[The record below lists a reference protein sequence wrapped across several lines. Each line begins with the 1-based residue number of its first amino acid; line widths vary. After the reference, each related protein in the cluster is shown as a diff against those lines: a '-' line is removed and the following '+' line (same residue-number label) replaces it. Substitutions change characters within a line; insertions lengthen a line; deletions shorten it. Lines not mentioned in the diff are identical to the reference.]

1 MKTTPGANSMRFG
14 LLMNFGSKH
23 SSSPPCPLCDAL
35 LLTLEK
41 GAQGYRRLI
50 NDGTNQV
57 DGARGSSRLAIG
69 PAA

>member
-1 MKTTPGANSMRFG
+1 MPMVPSASVGCDGRAFVPMRWKMRLAPITIPMPTTKARH
-14 LLMNFGSKH
+14 K
-23 SSSPPCPLCDAL
+23 
-35 LLTLEK
+35 K
-41 GAQGYRRLI
+41 ILI